1 MGRLGCLV
9 LGFALPISSAAAVDY
24 YGEQGW
30 SRVLDVDFCNSTW
43 WEISGYSLNDKAAS
57 VAWSRADGK
66 VRGHPERTQKPRC
79 SVTVRAGLWSL
90 GVTRY
95 PPARCACLECDRP
108 AGAGESITVTIDLL
122 TATEDTLVGLNF
134 RRNAIDAAGAAG
146 ARGEGLFY
154 DLRLGARD
162 VSLVSKHSA
171 APFVERELGSA
182 RLAPGSWEANGTPP
196 RAVFA
201 PAIVAG
207 MLLVSAGATAMA
219 VVARTSSWEQLA
231 Y

>member
-43 WEISGYSLNDKAAS
+43 WEISGDGLNDKAAS

-122 TATEDTLVGLNF
+122 SATEDTLVGLYF
-134 RRNAIDAAGAAG
+134 RRNAIDAPAKGC
-146 ARGEGLFY
+146 
-154 DLRLGARD
+154 
-162 VSLVSKHSA
+162 STTC
-171 APFVERELGSA
+171 GSA
-182 RLAPGSWEANGTPP
+182 R
-196 RAVFA
+196 
-201 PAIVAG
+201 
-207 MLLVSAGATAMA
+207 AT
-219 VVARTSSWEQLA
+219 
-231 Y
+231 